1 MLCGDSKSKEILK
14 SAEILGGYDLIFI
27 DGGHDY
33 LTVKSDFENYSKHL
47 NKNGVIVLHD
57 IKSNIV
63 KGVPKFWKELK
74 KNSKKYKF
82 KKIFKKGS
90 KWNAVWAF

>member
-1 MLCGDSKSKEILK
+1 MTGNC
-14 SAEILGGYDLIFI
+14 
-27 DGGHDY
+27 DY

-74 KNSKKYKF
+74 KNSKKYKI
-82 KKIFKKGS
+82 KEIFKKGQ